1 VVLGDFNTH
10 HPWWDPLHDKSPSA
24 DALVEWITNSNL
36 LLLNEP
42 GTGTFYRPNIKRLT
56 VIDLTLN
63 TADLVDKIQDWQTVP
78 DLGSDHYGILFN
90 IINASAA
97 SVSNIINSRFD
108 TKRANW
114 DLFQKTLSL
123 KIAKSSILT
132 QIDELANLSNLS
144 DLRELQSSDLHQKM
158 DTMASTLTDA
168 IFDASDASIPR
179 STVTTKSKPWW
190 NENLRNLRRNL
201 TSLNRKAT
209 KNPYYHRDY

>member
-1 VVLGDFNTH
+1 
-10 HPWWDPLHDKSPSA
+10 
-24 DALVEWITNSNL
+24 
-36 LLLNEP
+36 
-42 GTGTFYRPNIKRLT
+42 
-56 VIDLTLN
+56 
-63 TADLVDKIQDWQTVP
+63 
-78 DLGSDHYGILFN
+78 
-90 IINASAA
+90 
-97 SVSNIINSRFD
+97 
-108 TKRANW
+108 
-114 DLFQKTLSL
+114 LSL

-168 IFDASDASIPR
+168 IFDASNASIPR

-209 KNPYYHRDY
+209 KNPYYHRDYQAAKNRYYNAIKRAKIDHWNQFLTKEDPASIFKAMSYTKDIMAQPIPGITDISTNTLKTDFSDKCDAFRAALFPNPPTAPEVDLSDYTANPS